1 MLTHEAMLTKMKKL
15 TDRPLVLN
23 FYIEEVKHLE
33 KKESALRVSDLDDTL
48 FGRGD
53 QLESEVKLR
62 ENRGAS
68 WIDVII
74 NDLWLHTFI
83 QEQYHT
89 DFPRDILDLLDPKID
104 IILTAGMVE
113 LQRMKAQK
121 MQLDN
126 YTVKIVDTWIDKIMA
141 VIQYVIFE
149 LKYIPSE
156 IIVYEDRPEYFIEY
170 RELMESLLWTKLTIM
185 FVEMNGN
192 DGYKSIQEV

>member
-68 WIDVII
+68 GIDVII
-74 NDLWLHTFI
+74 NDLGLHTFI

-126 YTVKIVDTWIDKIMA
+126 YTVKIVDTGIDKIMA

-170 RELMESLLWTKLTIM
+170 RELMESLLGTKLTIM

>member
-68 WIDVII
+68 
-74 NDLWLHTFI
+74 
-83 QEQYHT
+83 
-89 DFPRDILDLLDPKID
+89 
-104 IILTAGMVE
+104 
-113 LQRMKAQK
+113 
-121 MQLDN
+121 
-126 YTVKIVDTWIDKIMA
+126 
-141 VIQYVIFE
+141 
-149 LKYIPSE
+149 
-156 IIVYEDRPEYFIEY
+156 
-170 RELMESLLWTKLTIM
+170 
-185 FVEMNGN
+185 
-192 DGYKSIQEV
+192 